1 MLGLPY
7 TTLNYA
13 NGTGYTG
20 ASNAQAAGPK
30 SFGEATGAWTSGSEG
45 HTPTAYSSAYGRPT
59 LTSALVTSPNY
70 LQEAIIPLGSETHAA
85 EDVAIFAYGP
95 KAHLFHGIVEQ
106 NVIYHVMA
114 EALGFAK

>member
-20 ASNAQAAGPK
+20 ASNAQPAGSKTFTIPATAAW
-30 SFGEATGAWTSGSEG
+30 ASGSEG
-45 HTPTAYSSAYGRPT
+45 HNPTSFQPANGRPT
-59 LTSALVTSPNY
+59 LDSAKVEDDNY
-70 LQEAIIPLGSETHAA
+70 LQEAIVPLSAETHAA
-85 EDVAIFAYGP
+85 EDVAIFAGGP
-95 KAHLFHGIVEQ
+95 KAHLFHGILEQ

-114 EALGFAK
+114 EALGFN